1 MYEQIYKW
9 DEYTSHLRSVRARY
23 VAEVQIER
31 NVVWNVQSEDHT
43 HTSNE
48 NDCEKTIGHLSVLNC
63 RAWTQWRRD
72 IIDEGTHSV
81 VPLAR
86 VDVFLLCHLLGK
98 ISCDDGRSNVAC
110 FVLSI
115 VCQWHISPLS
125 FSSVIAT
132 TGRCKNDA
140 SVAPVHDSIHSV
152 IEVELISRNVHYA
165 YSSRY
170 CTIQQSNERA

>member
-1 MYEQIYKW
+1 MQN
-9 DEYTSHLRSVRARY
+9 
-23 VAEVQIER
+23 ER

-110 FVLSI
+110 FMLSV

-140 SVAPVHDSIHSV
+140 SVATVHDSIHS
-152 IEVELISRNVHYA
+152 ITEVEFISRNV
-165 YSSRY
+165 RQVNVFRK
-170 CTIQQSNERA
+170 CTRQRSNGKA